1 MHKSLEAVCT
11 ALDELSTAVTNAWTG
26 DQTLCEAWGWNCP
39 TVTRHDLAAIPKRL
53 ATRIREAS
61 PSEIETGLF
70 AQVNDMPRR
79 IKHMQSQTVPYLFNG
94 NAVQAAPAYIGTLTL
109 IQQTL
114 EPLVSWQVLQ
124 DTKAMPANI
133 ARRLRSLQ
141 AEIDQITPDKEKLGE
156 QIKLIQEAT
165 TAAESLPTD
174 LQALAEA
181 RKKVDQIA
189 SQSSELYGKIDERS
203 SEAHRWTDYIE
214 RRKEVADKL
223 VEQCEDAY
231 RITTTKGL
239 AAAFDQRAGR
249 LAWSMWAWVAG
260 LLVALGIGAFLGSH
274 RVELLS
280 SAISNSDPQWGVIW
294 MHIVLSLLSIGA
306 PLWFA
311 WLATKQIGQRFRL
324 AEDYA
329 FKASVAKAYEGYRK
343 EAARLDEAF
352 EARLF
357 SSALSRL
364 EEAPLRLVEHTTH
377 GSPWHELISSDA
389 FRSAMEVVPEL
400 KDKFVELA
408 KTGISTLG
416 RRDLSAIASPDNAQ
430 PGSPPDVPQAA
441 RR

>member
-1 MHKSLEAVCT
+1 MHKSLEAVCA
-11 ALDELSTAVTNAWTG
+11 ALDELSVAVTNAWSG

-39 TVTRHDLAAIPKRL
+39 TVTRHELAEIPKRL

-61 PSEIETGLF
+61 PIEIEAGLL
-70 AQVNDMPRR
+70 AQLNDLPRR
-79 IKHMQSQTVPYLFNG
+79 LKHMQAQTLPYLFNG
-94 NAVQAAPAYIGTLTL
+94 NAAQAAPAYIGTMAL

-114 EPLVSWQVLQ
+114 EPLVSWQLLQ
-124 DTKAMPANI
+124 DPKAMPAQI

-141 AEIDQITPDKEKLGE
+141 AEMGQIVPDMQKLGE
-156 QIKLIQEAT
+156 QIELIQEAT
-165 TAAESLPTD
+165 AAAESLPTD

-181 RKKVDQIA
+181 RKKIDQIA

-203 SEAHRWTDYIE
+203 SEAHRWTEYIE
-214 RRKEVADKL
+214 RRKEAADKL
-223 VEQCEDAY
+223 VGQCEDAY

-239 AAAFDQRAGR
+239 AAAFDQRASR
-249 LAWSMWAWVAG
+249 LAVSMWAWVVG
-260 LLVALGIGAFLGSH
+260 LLVALGFGAFLGSH

-280 SAISNSDPQWGVIW
+280 SAISNPDPQWGVIG
-294 MHIVLSLLSIGA
+294 MHIALSILSVGA

-364 EEAPLRLVEHTTH
+364 EEAPLRLVEHTVH

-389 FRSAMEVVPEL
+389 FRSAMDTVPEL

-408 KTGISTLG
+408 KAGISTLG
-416 RRDLSAIASPDNAQ
+416 RRNASGAASQENAQ
-430 PGSPPDVPQAA
+430 PSSPPDAPQAA